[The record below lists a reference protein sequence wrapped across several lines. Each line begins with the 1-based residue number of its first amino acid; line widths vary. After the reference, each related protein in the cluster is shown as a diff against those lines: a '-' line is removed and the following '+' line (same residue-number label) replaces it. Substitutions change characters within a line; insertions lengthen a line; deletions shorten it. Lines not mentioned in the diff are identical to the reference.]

1 MTKDMQIPNYK
12 ELDKILH
19 DRMIEEVKDALI
31 HQHDDED
38 VDDAIINGLDD
49 D

>member
-1 MTKDMQIPNYK
+1 MTKDIKTPSLQDL
-12 ELDKILH
+12 EKIFYNKLAQKA
-19 DRMIEEVKDALI
+19 EDALI

>member
-1 MTKDMQIPNYK
+1 MAKDIKLPDYSD
-12 ELDKILH
+12 LAKILH
-19 DRMIEEVKDALI
+19 EKMVEEAEYALI

-38 VDDAIINGLDD
+38 IDDAVINGLDD

>member
-1 MTKDMQIPNYK
+1 MAQDIKIPDFKDL
-12 ELDKILH
+12 EKILH
-19 DRMIEEVKDALI
+19 HKIVEKAEDQLA

-38 VDDAIINGLDD
+38 IDDAIINGLDD

>member
-1 MTKDMQIPNYK
+1 MTKDIKIPSFQDL
-12 ELDKILH
+12 ERILH
-19 DRMIEEVKDALI
+19 DKIAEEVEDALI

-38 VDDAIINGLDD
+38 IDDAIINGLDD

>member
-1 MTKDMQIPNYK
+1 MTKDIKIPDFK
-12 ELDKILH
+12 DLDKIMH
-19 DRMIEEVKDALI
+19 DKIIEEIGNALI

>member
-1 MTKDMQIPNYK
+1 MAKDIKFPDYSD
-12 ELDKILH
+12 LAKILH
-19 DRMIEEVKDALI
+19 DKMIEEAEDALI

-38 VDDAIINGLDD
+38 IDDAIINGLDD